1 VEKRKS
7 KDHVPLLTRFE
18 TWSPNP
24 AFASKKKNIKERKE
38 KQKQLVK
45 ITKMFPHNLSKL
57 RQIDNLLELKSTDN
71 SQIELDPMESR
82 SVKKTIGARTEA
94 HNMKI
99 TTFLRIIVSIF
110 IVCSPETSHLSLLLG
125 CAKSNWKRNPVAPFL
140 FPLCPRPF
148 PIFLFSE
155 QACLEESDGTNKR
168 GGKIYAK

>member
-1 VEKRKS
+1 MWKKERVKTMC
-7 KDHVPLLTRFE
+7 HYLLDLRPDPQIRR
-18 TWSPNP
+18 SL
-24 AFASKKKNIKERKE
+24 AKKKNIKERKE

-125 CAKSNWKRNPVAPFL
+125 CAKSN
-140 FPLCPRPF
+140 
-148 PIFLFSE
+148 
-155 QACLEESDGTNKR
+155 
-168 GGKIYAK
+168 